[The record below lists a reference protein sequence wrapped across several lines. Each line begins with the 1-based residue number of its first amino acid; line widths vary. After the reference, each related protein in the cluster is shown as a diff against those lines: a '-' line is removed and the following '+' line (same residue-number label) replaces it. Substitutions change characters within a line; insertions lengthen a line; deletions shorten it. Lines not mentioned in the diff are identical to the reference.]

1 MAKFMIV
8 ALILPT
14 CGGII
19 FEKILYT
26 DLDVGFELF
35 DVIQILFLFGIS
47 YIFEYE
53 NEILKERC
61 MGMKMNKSSFIK
73 ELSKKTRYD
82 EKTCILINEI
92 IEKYFIFNKKNK
104 EKLIQDLKNNVNL
117 NEDDAENIYDI
128 SIKIIKQE
136 IKNKLKHPFR
146 SQD

>member
-1 MAKFMIV
+1 
-8 ALILPT
+8 
-14 CGGII
+14 
-19 FEKILYT
+19 
-26 DLDVGFELF
+26 
-35 DVIQILFLFGIS
+35 
-47 YIFEYE
+47 
-53 NEILKERC
+53 